1 MRWSGGCKVVS
12 CEVEC
17 DCGVLSSL
25 MRRVGKGGSRR
36 RLMKVVEEVDAPQ
49 KVGAPSP

>member
-1 MRWSGGCKVVS
+1 MAVRWLAVRWSG
-12 CEVEC
+12 